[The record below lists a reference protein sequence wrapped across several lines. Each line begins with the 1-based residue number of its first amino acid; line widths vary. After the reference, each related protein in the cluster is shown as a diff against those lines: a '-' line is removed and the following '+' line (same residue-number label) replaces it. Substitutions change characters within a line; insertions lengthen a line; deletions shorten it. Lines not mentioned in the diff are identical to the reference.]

1 MAFLDETGLAHF
13 WNHVLARLNKF
24 VPAEAGKGLSSND
37 YTDEDKAKLASI
49 ESGANKTVVDSGL
62 NSDSTKPVQN
72 KVVDAKFTTV
82 QADIDSKV
90 PSSRKVNGKALTADI
105 TLSASDV
112 GALPNTIVIPS
123 IDGLATETYVN
134 NKVAGLVD
142 SAPDTLDTLNELA
155 AALGDDPNFAT
166 TVANQIGGKVDKV
179 DGKGLSTNDYTTTEK
194 TKLASIAD
202 NAEVN
207 QNAFSSIIVGSTT
220 ISADSKTDALTLSA
234 GDNVTI
240 SADVDNDKI
249 TISTIDTTYST
260 GTSSISGLTKLYTT
274 TGANTDGT
282 MTQHSITSALGD
294 AIQKV
299 IPKAIS
305 ITLAASGWNLTTK
318 TQTVTVTG
326 VLADETGQFITP
338 TPSLSSQASYYD
350 AGILCTGQA
359 SDSLTFTAETIP
371 TENLAVYVTIQEVS
385 V

>member
-62 NSDSTKPVQN
+62 NSDSTNPVQN